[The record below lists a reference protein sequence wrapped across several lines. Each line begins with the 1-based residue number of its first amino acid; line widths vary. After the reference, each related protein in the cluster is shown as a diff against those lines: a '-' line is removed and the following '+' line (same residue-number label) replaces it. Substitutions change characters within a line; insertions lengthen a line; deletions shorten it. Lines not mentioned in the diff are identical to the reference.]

1 MSRRALIVRFT
12 LLEIFFWCSIASF
25 SAFAIAYLQSA
36 RGVSDGQAG
45 VMIMLMTASAFAG
58 QFVWGGLCDRLG
70 THKWM
75 FVAAGALQGPLC
87 LAVFFAGSYPLMCV
101 FYGLLGF
108 VQSAM
113 PANVDTW
120 ILKSFPETPALFG
133 PIRSA
138 GSLAY
143 AVFALFFGRVIAAVG
158 YAAMPVAVAFFIL
171 SGAAVAL
178 LTPDIKSGA
187 GGQVDTLTGARAL
200 FKGKFLVLL
209 LVLLLTG
216 VCATTFQFFT
226 MMMNRAGGSVSLLGV
241 AMFASAIAQV
251 PLMFYGRYFARFP
264 VKARVAVACGLYT
277 VMGLFFAFATRP
289 AHIVV
294 GALFSGVGYGI
305 FLPAVR
311 EWVFGLSTPE
321 TRTTAQGMA
330 DAVYMSLGGMISSG
344 AVGAL
349 ADSVGLSPLLLAF
362 VGAQALGILLLLLG
376 MRERERG
383 RDAGGAAPGPL
394 A

>member
-1 MSRRALIVRFT
+1 MARRALIIRFT

-25 SAFAIAYLQSA
+25 GAFAIAFLQNA
-36 RGVSDGQAG
+36 RGVSDGRAG
-45 VMIMLMTASAFAG
+45 VMILLMTASAFAG

-75 FVAAGALQGPLC
+75 FIAAGALQGPLC

-101 FYGLLGF
+101 FYAMLGF

-120 ILKSFPETPALFG
+120 ILKSFPETPAIFG

-143 AVFALFFGRVIAAVG
+143 ALFTLAFGNVIAGVG
-158 YAAMPVAVAFFIL
+158 YFVMPIAVMLFIL
-171 SGAAVAL
+171 AGAAVAL
-178 LTPDIKSGA
+178 FTPDIRSGA
-187 GGQVDTLTGARAL
+187 GSQVDTLTGARGL
-200 FKGKFLVLL
+200 LKGKFLILL
-209 LVLLLTG
+209 LVLLMTG
-216 VCATTFQFFT
+216 ICATTYQFFT
-226 MMMNRAGGSVSLLGV
+226 MMMNRAGGSVALLGV
-241 AMFASAIAQV
+241 TMFASAIAQV
-251 PLMFYGRYFARFP
+251 PLMFYGRYLARFP
-264 VKARVAVACGLYT
+264 VKARMMAACVLYT

-294 GALFSGVGYGI
+294 GALISGIGYGI

-311 EWVFGLSTPE
+311 EWVFALSTPE
-321 TRTTAQGMA
+321 TRTTAQGMS

-344 AVGAL
+344 AVGAF
-349 ADSVGLSPLLLAF
+349 ADGVGLQPLLLAF
-362 VGAQALGILLLLLG
+362 VFAQVVGISLLLAG
-376 MRERERG
+376 MR
-383 RDAGGAAPGPL
+383 GPRRSP
-394 A
+394 